1 MALGCIR
8 NTVRNPKEAVR
19 IQRPVESFLMKRF
32 FGGAALILMAIA
44 AIAPAT
50 FAQTRKGEPA
60 VRSVTGVVT
69 DGSGGAVSGAVVQLK
84 NTKTLQIRSFIT
96 KEEGQY
102 FFQGLSPDV
111 DFELHAEGK
120 TGASTTHTLSSFN
133 TDKQAVVN
141 LKLK

>member
-1 MALGCIR
+1 
-8 NTVRNPKEAVR
+8 
-19 IQRPVESFLMKRF
+19 MKRF
-32 FGGAALILMAIA
+32 FWSAGLFSTVALMVLLAV
-44 AIAPAT
+44 APAAH
-50 FAQTRKGEPA
+50 AQTRKGEPQ
-60 VRSVTGVVT
+60 VRSVTGTVT

-96 KEEGQY
+96 KGEGQY

-111 DFELHAEGK
+111 DFELHAESK
-120 TGASTTHTLSSFN
+120 TSASATHTLSSFN

>member
-1 MALGCIR
+1 MKRLLG
-8 NTVRNPKEAVR
+8 VLAVFM
-19 IQRPVESFLMKRF
+19 VFLMAMET
-32 FGGAALILMAIA
+32 AA
-44 AIAPAT
+44 
-50 FAQTRKGEPA
+50 FAQSRKGEPA
-60 VRSVTGVVT
+60 VRSVTGVVSDT
-69 DGSGGAVSGAVVQLK
+69 SGAAVSGAVVQIK

-111 DFELHAEGK
+111 DFELHAEAK
-120 TGASTTHTLSSFN
+120 TSASSTHTLSSFN

>member
-1 MALGCIR
+1 
-8 NTVRNPKEAVR
+8 
-19 IQRPVESFLMKRF
+19 MKRF
-32 FGGAALILMAIA
+32 FSGAGLVLAILMMFSMAF
-44 AIAPAT
+44 APAT
-50 FAQTRKGEPA
+50 QAQTRKGEPT
-60 VRSVTGVVT
+60 VRSVTGIVT

-96 KEEGQY
+96 KDEGQY

-111 DFELHAEGK
+111 DFELHAEAK
-120 TGASTTHTLSSFN
+120 TGSSATHTLSSFN

>member
-1 MALGCIR
+1 
-8 NTVRNPKEAVR
+8 
-19 IQRPVESFLMKRF
+19 MKRF
-32 FGGAALILMAIA
+32 WGSAGLVLAVSMLLLLMAGA
-44 AIAPAT
+44 SE
-50 FAQTRKGEPA
+50 AQTRKGEPA
-60 VRSVTGVVT
+60 VRSVTGIVT

-96 KEEGQY
+96 KGEGQY

-111 DFELHAEGK
+111 DFELHAESKNG
-120 TGASTTHTLSSFN
+120 TSTTHTLSSFN